1 MCVKQMPITIR
12 ERTGETDPS
21 LALRMTRGESVGRGV
36 VLAKSAALCFRL
48 TAKMRSAPLLVL
60 SPRDPLRW
68 ARAGPLI
75 ARPGTTLFVGRD
87 DSARQTTSETH
98 PHPALRATFPLP
110 GGRFLDAYLDLP
122 PNGGKV

>member
-1 MCVKQMPITIR
+1 M
-12 ERTGETDPS
+12 
-21 LALRMTRGESVGRGV
+21 GRGV

-60 SPRDPLRW
+60 SPRAPLRW

-87 DSARQTTSETH
+87 DSARQTTPEAH
-98 PHPALRATFPLP
+98 PHPALRATFPLE
-110 GGRFLDAYLDLP
+110 GGRSREDGEPQNLP
-122 PNGGKV
+122 PLGGKVAA

>member
-1 MCVKQMPITIR
+1 M
-12 ERTGETDPS
+12 
-21 LALRMTRGESVGRGV
+21 GRGV

-87 DSARQTTSETH
+87 DSARQTTPRINYLSVTCKDGRDAFKTHFFFPPEKETVFGIQ
-98 PHPALRATFPLP
+98 RKRGSRT
-110 GGRFLDAYLDLP
+110 G
-122 PNGGKV
+122 

>member
-1 MCVKQMPITIR
+1 
-12 ERTGETDPS
+12 
-21 LALRMTRGESVGRGV
+21 MTRGDSVGRGV